1 MLESI
6 APAAGPTEGGTLVR
20 IYGSHLHG
28 GPLAARA
35 VIAAGVAYS
44 TSRLCRF
51 GDGTEPV
58 PASHDAAHGALTLI
72 IAPTLTPNPNPN
84 PVPNPT
90 PNPHQARCSAARRP
104 TPRSRRPARCP
115 CQLRSTQSTSPR
127 SRRPPGLRSGFALG
141 LGLGLG
147 LGSA

>member
-1 MLESI
+1 MIESI

-20 IYGSHLHG
+20 VYGSHLHG

-58 PASHDAAHGALTLI
+58 AASHDAAHGALTL
-72 IAPTLTPNPNPN
+72 ALALAPTPTPTPTLTLPPP
-84 PVPNPT
+84 PILT
-90 PNPHQARCSAARRP
+90 RRAALPHA
-104 TPRSRRPARCP
+104 
-115 CQLRSTQSTSPR
+115 
-127 SRRPPGLRSGFALG
+127 G
-141 LGLGLG
+141 
-147 LGSA
+147 

>member
-20 IYGSHLHG
+20 VYGSHLHG

-35 VIAAGVAYS
+35 VTAAGVAYS

-58 PASHDAAHGALTLI
+58 PASHDAAHGALTLAL
-72 IAPTLTPNPNPN
+72 APTLTPT
-84 PVPNPT
+84 PT
-90 PNPHQARCSAARRP
+90 
-104 TPRSRRPARCP
+104 
-115 CQLRSTQSTSPR
+115 L
-127 SRRPPGLRSGFALG
+127 PGE
-141 LGLGLG
+141 
-147 LGSA
+147 

>member
-20 IYGSHLHG
+20 VYGSHLHG

-35 VIAAGVAYS
+35 VTAAGVAYS

-58 PASHDAAHGALTLI
+58 PASHDAAHGALTL
-72 IAPTLTPNPNPN
+72 ASTPTPTPTPTPTLTLTVTPTLTLTLTL
-84 PVPNPT
+84 NPT
-90 PNPHQARCSAARRP
+90 RTRTLPSTRRP
-104 TPRSRRPARCP
+104 
-115 CQLRSTQSTSPR
+115 SPVLHR
-127 SRRPPGLRSGFALG
+127 ALC
-141 LGLGLG
+141 
-147 LGSA
+147 